1 MPYTYKHGDRP
12 LEGFCVQRA
21 VGRGGFGEVYY
32 ALADSGKQVALKYL
46 RENPEIELRGIAH
59 VLNLKSPHLITI
71 YDVKR
76 NAAGDSF
83 VIMEYVGGP
92 SLRELLLAEPA
103 GMSPQ
108 KVAFLLRGIVA
119 GLSYLHE
126 RGIVHRDMKPA
137 NIFYD
142 DGYVKIGDYGLSK
155 HISVSRHSGQT
166 VSVGTVHYM
175 APEIGSGSY
184 TKAIDIYALGVIVY
198 EMLTGRL
205 PFTGASMGEV
215 LMRHLK
221 DNPDLSG
228 VPAPFA
234 AVIAKALAKDPSE
247 RYQDAEEMLAAILDS
262 PEFSREVEAFD
273 ASALTQV
280 PRAPEAHDPDQTLTS
295 PARPAVPPPLDV
307 REGPIPQVGQPDL
320 PPRLRAK
327 LDRLNQKLDEKFAKV
342 EAKAARI
349 QEKWGGWT
357 GRGQPPSPADGP
369 VLRLHRLPQLFVLL
383 IVVVGVGI
391 VLSILHPGGSRAEDQ
406 AAAIIFYIV
415 GGIAGPL
422 LAHLVLMRRWYSRS
436 GLVDRLVYATVGGF
450 CMLIGYGIA
459 SDAHLHSVEWLIL
472 APIAAIGISD
482 WRRLIENGRRGQV
495 KGGVIIWPAIV
506 GFVTTAIANEGD
518 YMWVAAGVCATIA
531 LLTQATAALWPVM
544 PALPTFER
552 PAPFG
557 RGMPLP
563 RPGVG
568 HVVPTP
574 GPAAPPNAPTMPAG
588 PPPEAAVVVDAAG
601 PSFSRRGGHAGLS
614 FLGKL
619 LLLVGLVSAIGY
631 GVPHR
636 STTRVEMSPG
646 PGMRLGP
653 MSHLVVSERVRIAS
667 RTTVLCLA
675 AGSVLLVLARRGAGA
690 GHMVRGVA
698 GCGLLIAGALCATT
712 VADAGVAVLINSGW
726 TQFTRE
732 DPTVWGPVAVVAAM
746 LFVGLVLL
754 AQRRRD
760 PNRPIVI

>member
-83 VIMEYVGGP
+83 VIMEYIGGP

-205 PFTGASMGEV
+205 PFTGSSMGEV

-234 AVIAKALAKDPSE
+234 AVIAKALAKDPAE
-247 RYQDAEEMLAAILDS
+247 RYQDADEMLAAILDS
-262 PEFSREVEAFD
+262 PEFSRDVEAFD

-280 PRAPEAHDPDQTLTS
+280 PRAPEAHDPDETLTS

-307 REGPIPQVGQPDL
+307 REGPIPQIGGAEL

-327 LDRLNQKLDEKFAKV
+327 LDRLNEKLDEKFAKV

-383 IVVVGVGI
+383 IVAVGVGI
-391 VLSILHPGGSRAEDQ
+391 VLSLVSSGGEKTEDQ
-406 AAAIIFYIV
+406 AATLVFYII

-422 LAHLVLMRRWYSRS
+422 VAHLVLMRRWYARS
-436 GLVDRLVYATVGGF
+436 ALVDRLVYATVGGF

-459 SDAHLHSVEWLIL
+459 SDAHLHPLERLIL
-472 APIAAIGISD
+472 APIAAIAISD

-495 KGGVIIWPAIV
+495 KGGVIVWPAIIGLV
-506 GFVTTAIANEGD
+506 VAAIANGGD
-518 YMWVAAGVCATIA
+518 YIWVAAGICATIA
-531 LLTQATAALWPVM
+531 LLTQATAALWPVAPVL
-544 PALPTFER
+544 PAFER
-552 PAPFG
+552 PVPFG

-563 RPGVG
+563 RAGVG

-574 GPAAPPNAPTMPAG
+574 GRTAPPNAPTMPAG
-588 PPPEAAVVVDAAG
+588 SPPEAPVVVEAAG
-601 PSFSRRGGHAGLS
+601 PSLGRRCSHAGLS
-614 FLGKL
+614 FLGKVL
-619 LLLVGLVSAIGY
+619 LVVGLVSAVGY

-636 STTRVEMSPG
+636 STTRVEKLAV

-653 MSHLVVSERVRIAS
+653 TSHVVVSERVRTAS
-667 RTTVLCLA
+667 RTMVLCLA

-690 GHMVRGVA
+690 GHMVRGAA
-698 GCGLLIAGALCATT
+698 GCGLMIAGALCATT
-712 VADAGVAVLINSGW
+712 VASAGVSVLLNSGW
-726 TQFTRE
+726 TQFTQE
-732 DPTVWGPVAVVAAM
+732 DPTVWAPVAMAAAM
-746 LFVGLVLL
+746 VFVGLVLL